1 MLLQL
6 TDLSE
11 EPLQGQIIRQ
21 LREKIL
27 AGDLHAGTDLPS
39 IRKLARE
46 QHVSVITVQR
56 AYEALLHDGLIHSR
70 RGKGFFVSELS
81 NSGRKDMARQRL
93 REALLPKIRSA
104 MAEGLGE
111 EEIHTV
117 IRNILKEIE

>member
-1 MLLQL
+1 MSALRCGKQLQ
-6 TDLSE
+6 
-11 EPLQGQIIRQ
+11 
-21 LREKIL
+21 
-27 AGDLHAGTDLPS
+27 
-39 IRKLARE
+39 
-46 QHVSVITVQR
+46 
-56 AYEALLHDGLIHSR
+56 
-70 RGKGFFVSELS
+70 GFFVSELS